1 MINIQTLRIVTGQFT
16 EVLFKGKKKKHP
28 KTKQKQTNIVVADF
42 DDNTFNFRSRYVPT
56 IYKKKKPPITL
67 TSTMVIDKNLNILNK
82 LKNIYF
88 FAQKRTNRK
97 IQRQS

>member
-1 MINIQTLRIVTGQFT
+1 MINIHTLRIVTGQFT
-16 EVLFKGKKKKHP
+16 EVLFKGKKTKP

-42 DDNTFNFRSRYVPT
+42 DDKTFNFRSRYVPT
-56 IYKKKKPPITL
+56 IYKKKPPITL

-82 LKNIYF
+82 LKKIYF

>member
-1 MINIQTLRIVTGQFT
+1 MINIHTLRIVTGQFT
-16 EVLFKGKKKKHP
+16 EVLFKGKPPPPP

-42 DDNTFNFRSRYVPT
+42 DDKTFNFRSRYVPT
-56 IYKKKKPPITL
+56 IYKKKPPITL

-82 LKNIYF
+82 FKKIYF
-88 FAQKRTNRK
+88 FAQKGTNRK